1 MYSTRSNDKLL
12 RLAEMYVEMGFTFI
26 PLDEAVNFNDSDRTR
41 LLRIMDALWEEKETI
56 AKLAGRPSRRGTRA
70 PLIGRSVGSDYRN
83 LVQEYEGNF
92 GKKRKAQKG
101 VSAAQNKSRSDAKKA
116 MKIMWRDGISL
127 KQAWKKVKSGK
138 S

>member
-12 RLAEMYVEMGFTFI
+12 RLAEVYVEMGFTFI
-26 PLDEAVNFNDSDRTR
+26 PFDEAVNFNDSDRTR
-41 LLRIMDALWEEKETI
+41 LLRIMNALWEEKETI
-56 AKLAGRPSRRGTRA
+56 ARIAGTPFNKFTRE
-70 PLIGRSVGSDYRN
+70 PVVGRLVGSDYKY
-83 LVQEYEGNF
+83 LIEEYKGNF